1 MRTVNKVTLMERTCI
16 RYGLMTAAA
25 LIAFLLLMRLVG
37 LAENVELRFLN
48 LVILITGIV
57 MAYRRLKKEWPG
69 GRLEYVSGLG
79 CGAFTSLVAVTTF
92 AVFIFFYLMFLD
104 PGLMSILKVEHGR
117 FLNPYTSALAVF
129 FEGAF
134 SGMIVSFC
142 LMQYLKDSILPYVR
156 EERTAQPA
164 NLGVPQ
170 G

>member
-69 GRLEYVSGLG
+69 GRLEYLQGLS

-104 PGLMSILKVEHGR
+104 PGLMAVLKVEHGPY
-117 FLNPYTSALAVF
+117 LNPYTSALAVF

-156 EERTAQPA
+156 EKRTVQSAE
-164 NLGVPQ
+164 LTVPRS
-170 G
+170 

>member
-1 MRTVNKVTLMERTCI
+1 M
-16 RYGLMTAAA
+16 
-25 LIAFLLLMRLVG
+25 
-37 LAENVELRFLN
+37 
-48 LVILITGIV
+48 
-57 MAYRRLKKEWPG
+57 
-69 GRLEYVSGLG
+69 EYVSGLG